1 MNEKGISLVQL
12 RQRKTRQTAALFL
25 APVIILL
32 VVFIA
37 YPIIDTFITSG
48 YQWNGISADKKMVG
62 LANWAKLIKDTKFWI
77 AFKNNVIIMI
87 LSIIIQIPL
96 GLAMATFLDFGGKK
110 LTIFK
115 VIWFIPMLMSS
126 VAIGFLFTYALATNG
141 GIVSTISGWF
151 GGGNIDLLG
160 NPKLAL
166 LTVIL
171 IIAWQFTPFY
181 MVYFMAGYTNIPY
194 DVFEAARIDGATRG
208 QYFWKIALPLLI
220 PSIKSAAILSMVGS
234 LKYFDLIYVMT
245 GGGPGTATELMATYM
260 YKESFKNFNMG
271 YGSAIAG
278 GMFILITMV
287 SMITMKL
294 INGKQEDYGMDSYKK
309 SRRKSIIAWVIAFVL
324 AIGAAIVSFTPFIFM
339 VLNSFKEKFEML
351 TKGVFQLPDQLNWS
365 NYTEVLTGGFANYF
379 KNSVIV
385 LAISLILLL
394 FISACASYPLARFKF
409 KMAQPIYAI
418 IVACMSIPVHITL
431 IPVFKMSK
439 STGLYDTIWSLIGPY
454 VAFAVPISV
463 FILTSFMKEIPREI
477 EESAE
482 IDGCGKIQMFFSMI
496 LPLSKPGMATLAIY
510 NGVNMWNEFSFVNTL
525 TQSAQNRTL
534 PLAIWEF
541 QGQYSMNT
549 PMIMAV
555 LTLTLL
561 PMVIMFI
568 IFQDKLVK
576 GMTAGAVKG

>member
-166 LTVIL
+166 ITVIL

-245 GGGPGTATELMATYM
+245 ANPTLIL
-260 YKESFKNFNMG
+260 FKDG
-271 YGSAIAG
+271 QAKDRKTGA
-278 GMFILITMV
+278 L
-287 SMITMKL
+287 
-294 INGKQEDYGMDSYKK
+294 KQAE
-309 SRRKSIIAWVIAFVL
+309 
-324 AIGAAIVSFTPFIFM
+324 
-339 VLNSFKEKFEML
+339 LNSWIE
-351 TKGVFQLPDQLNWS
+351 G
-365 NYTEVLTGGFANYF
+365 
-379 KNSVIV
+379 
-385 LAISLILLL
+385 LL
-394 FISACASYPLARFKF
+394 
-409 KMAQPIYAI
+409 
-418 IVACMSIPVHITL
+418 
-431 IPVFKMSK
+431 
-439 STGLYDTIWSLIGPY
+439 
-454 VAFAVPISV
+454 
-463 FILTSFMKEIPREI
+463 
-477 EESAE
+477 
-482 IDGCGKIQMFFSMI
+482 
-496 LPLSKPGMATLAIY
+496 
-510 NGVNMWNEFSFVNTL
+510 
-525 TQSAQNRTL
+525 
-534 PLAIWEF
+534 
-541 QGQYSMNT
+541 
-549 PMIMAV
+549 
-555 LTLTLL
+555 
-561 PMVIMFI
+561 
-568 IFQDKLVK
+568 
-576 GMTAGAVKG
+576 